1 MSSTSQPQGMKHLFD
16 RIMGVP
22 GASRGPQQADDEGFF
37 STQFMERPDAVRA
50 TSAWTARALAVG
62 AHAVALEQALPVLDQ
77 VWGGDH
83 FYSALSPQDRAL
95 LAGYLEFV
103 SVPAG
108 REVILQDERGDY
120 ALVVLQGVVA
130 VDRLQPAGGRARLAE
145 ARDGDILGEMSLVD
159 AGPRFASCMTLS
171 ATMMAVVTSH
181 ALDELAIDEP
191 RLGMTVMACMA
202 RRLSL
207 RTRQLSAR
215 LGALLAGG

>member
-1 MSSTSQPQGMKHLFD
+1 MSTPAQPQGMKTLFE
-16 RIMGVP
+16 RIMGAP
-22 GASRGPQQADDEGFF
+22 GGSRAPQQADDEGFF
-37 STQFMERPDAVRA
+37 STQFMERPEATRA

-62 AHAVALEQALPVLDQ
+62 AHSVPSEQALPLLDQ
-77 VWGGDH
+77 VWGADH
-83 FYSALSPQDRAL
+83 FYSALAPQDKIAL
-95 LAGYLEFV
+95 AAHLEFV

-130 VDRLQPAGGRARLAE
+130 VDRIQPAGGRARLAE
-145 ARDGDILGEMSLVD
+145 ARDGDVLGEMSLVD
-159 AGPRFASCMTLS
+159 AGPRFASCITLS
-171 ATMMAVVTSH
+171 ACVMAVVTSH

-191 RLGMTVMACMA
+191 SLGMAVMACMA